1 MPENDYIQGLYT
13 NLEAAYG
20 KENLPDPATFRKR
33 ISSDEAYLKGVYSNL
48 ESAYGKDNLPDEK
61 TFIDRVKKKEP
72 TPSSGQQ
79 GGSPSPSAS
88 KPSNTAVPQGQAQP
102 VKPTSPWQAA
112 KPATPLPTQAKAQA
126 QPKEGLAGIV
136 SPTVKLTEETPI
148 VQIPKVQAQQ
158 QLEEQAK
165 VASGQ
170 PIVTPQPQPQSEG
183 AFAPARLAPKEAVA
197 EKPIEVGAFEGF
209 INAVKRG
216 WKQGG
221 VADMM
226 ALGRTPTPEEIKEIA
241 RLQKE
246 QSQIPA
252 SGAYDRFSQATG
264 FVDAAANFVTHP
276 LEITSQLVTE
286 SLTALLRHGVTRI
299 PAGVATGAA
308 VGSVVP
314 GAGTIAGISSG
325 FVAGMGLTGYNLE
338 VSASILESLQEA
350 GIDVTDE
357 VSLQEGFKDEAK
369 MKEAREYAMKRGV
382 PIALFDMFSGGVA
395 GKILGKPAKTV
406 VGKVG
411 QALVETG
418 IQSTAA
424 GAGEATAQL
433 VSKGELNGADIF
445 AEAIGEIGG
454 GAPDIVVGTIIEA
467 KKRLAKE
474 NAAQQQ
480 GVAPNEAAISE
491 NVELIKSEMI
501 KNNIP
506 VEQFNEMVDI
516 SEGAGELSDIE
527 ANELKASYAKVQ
539 ELKAEVPEKYS
550 NNVEVITLLENRKQ
564 LEQQLEKTDAAFKG
578 EVQAQIDDINS
589 QMQVEAGVPLTV
601 KEQTELQKLKENKA
615 ENTPEQN
622 QKLSLLEKR
631 QENYNKS
638 VEQKPTEQAETAE
651 VVTPE
656 EVVAE
661 TEKAPETKPVEVVE
675 EQVDVDGI
683 KQLETEYNG
692 KSVDELVALKKQLYP
707 NPDIESAM
715 SPEEK
720 LLDRVIA
727 KKFSEKNAEIKA
739 RRDAKKAPA
748 VQEVDITDLESEPK
762 KASNKKVEEIN
773 SLPLTHVGGLNMRP
787 DQSEGTYLSTEKAGN
802 RYERQGGSKRKGK
815 VKISKPYVTNDTGNI
830 SLRNRVLNNSIDDF
844 TDEDF
849 AMYEKPK
856 GGKVTID
863 DLNDS
868 GIRKLAAKTTELLK
882 SKGYDSIYFPE
893 TDTQEG
899 ELIVF
904 DRNNVE
910 LEEVVIDTVS
920 YKKGGI
926 SYNLTKYGEGK
937 EARYT
942 KQSGGKGNPENPIDA
957 TEFYKQKNASD
968 KRVARSKNAYANR
981 GVKAEIRNNIAKN
994 FYPQSINDAVLYY
1007 IGMGWGLTK
1016 ETIQKAFKNKEGAEV
1031 KAWLKIV
1038 GNNQAE
1044 GKSDAHRMAETIAN
1058 DYPGLANNE
1067 AMADDKDVANAIA
1080 DVLNSYTSIEAILDD
1095 LSAMSGDNVND
1106 VDAIV
1111 ERAERQQAEE
1121 AERIYKE
1128 EIKKEKEQ
1136 AEIED
1141 KLLKERFEAMT
1152 PEERNELLEFLN
1164 NFEDGTEPKRQGS
1177 NGAVPK
1183 PQSGETKSGAQDD
1196 GKNEPIGEREREA
1209 NRRLQEAEKEL
1220 AEAKK
1225 KLADKTKSLREQQG
1239 KEAQGSIFEKPLAAG
1254 QIFEAEADLREST
1267 LQKALQP
1274 LKSIVDRASQNVES
1288 AKANIEKARKADR
1301 EQGKIVFEE
1310 VEVAPSSVDKGQVGE
1325 GQKPSPASNENP
1337 ALASV
1342 EATAKALEDVDIEK
1356 IVVPKNTKV
1365 VDENGNPLKLYHVSE
1380 NDIVGDLRVVNDNVL
1395 SWYEKR
1401 PQSEKDLY
1409 QIDENGNYTEI
1420 GVHFGGEGTVKDF
1433 IERYGINPK
1442 TKLSVFLDIKNPIEI
1457 RDLAAWT
1464 PTNIIKEL
1472 DIIGYQVGVKKEKH
1486 TANEAIE
1493 ILNRL
1498 GIDGFKYQNIYEYQ
1512 GEKYS
1517 YMAINPNQIV
1527 IIDKNK
1533 ISEAYHKAKADGSNP
1548 ELVKAVEDLIGK
1560 PKEEAKPKSK
1570 EKVTIKPTS
1579 EKELTDAM
1587 EKVFGL
1593 KKPMAKRVAKVI
1605 AQSAKGLIKAGVFA
1619 DEKAFWDAFPT
1630 LSDEKVSE
1638 ITEAQQQGAKGMYR
1652 AAINFINA
1660 LTNPDL
1666 STPLHE
1672 VSHWWLTVLDASSQ
1686 GGNKEAKRML
1696 DAFEVFA
1703 KSGEGQK
1710 FWNKNFTGKFNPS
1723 NYKFRQE
1730 LFARSWEKYLYD
1742 GVVPPSL
1749 KKLFDG
1755 FMNFMKEIYK
1765 DLTDINIQLSPNMLV
1780 LFNGIMGED
1789 MKFDQVPAETVDIA
1803 VDELS
1808 DILDELEGLFQEPSD
1823 KKEEDGYDIKR
1834 LRKAEEQGRVSS
1846 GEINEIATTVLSR
1859 LHEAVGEKY
1868 GTNSS
1873 QYTRIV
1879 NEEEAFLE
1887 DLSKEGGFWVDDADK
1902 QYGDYYS
1909 NGQENVV
1916 YINPKN
1922 TSEVVK
1928 LNNGGLDANWLE
1940 FLDRVALH
1948 NAYFPS
1954 TAYTVEGFGKTSK
1967 GEFVAILKQPFIQ
1980 ANAPTSQEINDY
1992 MTQRGFE
1999 RLSKYDDSII
2009 GTVEEDRSFID
2020 KKNGIIVEDLHLG
2033 NVMKGEDGNMFVIDP
2048 VISLDTPDRG
2058 YGGTRT
2064 PNEGQEDTALF
2075 QESQSNNA
2083 KSKLEDS
2090 LTAAAEKA
2098 VQSGLSKKDFIAKL
2112 KSAATAEKLFK
2123 VISEKEVGKIFDKV
2137 AKGQPTD
2144 NIEEVVNSIVEDT
2157 GLGTSPRR
2165 YIARGLDH
2173 YADQAYRAALQ
2184 ALGAV
2189 QKTVKQK
2196 LIEPIA
2202 DKRFRE
2208 MLASG
2213 DPAAAF
2219 TAFLYEATRFNPDA
2233 MMAGDDFVDAQST
2246 ADAMIFH
2253 KIIHYYQ
2260 AQDNLEQWKYW
2271 TDVFAR
2277 IGTRYGRFI
2286 AAMSETATPE
2296 AIANRKIEEIQAK
2309 RNEKLNEKQSDGRT
2323 GKEIVE
2329 DVKEN
2334 VKTTKDE
2341 ALAVTAGG
2349 KATGKAKTKAA
2360 KNINSNKPKPIRIT
2374 ALSSKEKQE
2383 KAASAKSRLDK
2394 YKGYLKAKGLLQSP
2408 YTATKEMMD
2417 ELSAMMDDVIGMGA
2431 KNKEEAMA
2439 TFMNLL
2445 EGIGI
2450 KEADAQE
2457 IFDEIW
2463 DDATHGEAVKKEF
2476 SDYLANRVANVAV
2489 TQTKAKKAISDPV
2502 ELLARALISKV
2513 SEIIPDATKARV
2525 KSDSKKTSPYAK
2537 LAELIKNGEI
2547 SEQAW
2552 RDAMKEVEER
2562 IKARTDMSAEEKSSM
2577 IAMMEDTVSN
2587 FLTEPLPKALV
2598 RQAVKQG
2605 MKDADIVLDEV
2616 IQKSLTEQDNTGR
2629 TLAQKIIDAT
2639 GLDVATAIELQ
2650 DAVIAD
2656 WNEMLG
2662 AKKRQRIA
2670 EILGVQEDGSPKAVQ
2685 ERKNTKK
2692 PSTVDKIMEAIS
2704 LGVFDGDTFTDA
2716 FAEKFGFTKFTG
2728 KEIAKLVDF
2737 AQQIRSLGAVGE
2749 IQQRNRIISQMAN
2762 YIASMDKFMA
2772 YRFFDFL
2779 SNFDYANIFTSV
2791 GTIKNIVVGSALA
2804 NWTQRIPEFAGNVGW
2819 TVEKAARG
2827 TDKKAVFEGGK
2838 ARQEFNKA
2846 FKGTGLKGGS
2856 VGAFFE
2862 VLKTGFNQID
2872 NIESVYEDK
2881 AGQGNEFRYIADN
2894 RKALF
2899 KEAMQEK
2906 NLAKKIASVM
2916 AIGKSLANYGSNFA
2930 SAFDTLFTFRGVE
2943 REAWAQAWREE
2954 AKKVNPD
2961 AYNYEQI
2968 LNAVKKRVGYDA
2980 IQLAEAERK
2989 TDEAITALQSMGIKL
3004 PFGYKKQELRNQL
3017 AALRE
3022 RELMEFATQAAQSAN
3037 LLGKPTGLTGK
3048 AYEAVSRSR
3057 RFQYSNTNDLV
3068 GGWIG
3073 NLAKFTLKHSI
3084 LMFLRISAKSMNVSL
3099 ASIPVLGIV
3108 PNVVEFKPTTKTTTT
3123 MVGGREIKK
3132 TEEVWQTALR
3142 SRESFNKI
3150 LGINA
3155 VATTVLLGAFAM
3167 MFRYND
3173 DDEEYELDPDRML
3186 DITLNQENVTGQ
3198 KGGKY
3203 SDLGYTPL
3211 SIRFKKDGEW
3221 MPWMTYK
3228 YATPLVSSLSILGG
3242 IRDRNTYRLKDEQ
3255 EQPTGVVGDGEEGA
3269 SNLKQKGLGDQT
3281 FGDAMS
3287 DILSAQT
3294 ELSFNQNMRLVQ
3306 SIAEAFKKGQEGKSA
3321 DYAVADITAQS
3332 TKAFRLSL
3340 PLTGNYANTAAG
3352 LIYDLTDVSNK
3363 KISVWQGVMQK
3374 NTAYEDLDIMGW
3386 IAEAV
3391 SDEPNVSGKQPF
3403 LDKYGYEV
3411 PRENALE
3418 LLASSVPI
3426 VEYKQPAIRELIT
3439 KPPYELKIKYPGMY
3453 VPPKYS
3459 ATASTKIG
3467 KAIKEQDLPFAAKQS
3482 VENLVAQE
3490 WGKTMETAK
3499 AEDPEF
3505 NNMSIE
3511 EAEKFLQWTRE
3522 VATGN
3527 ITGQGTVTVKTSDG
3541 YTDNVTIE
3549 AYGLYK
3555 ANPKLYFKIFPDVKQ
3570 LNIVE

>member
-1 MPENDYIQGLYT
+1 MPKNQIYDFLKAN
-13 NLEAAYG
+13 NLTTKDE
-20 KENLPDPATFRKR
+20 ATFQKEY
-33 ISSDEAYLKGVYSNL
+33 SDPQKAAELHKFLQENKLTTKSKEEFYQTYF
-48 ESAYGKDNLPDEK
+48 EPQ
-61 TFIDRVKKKEP
+61 VKKKEP

-88 KPSNTAVPQGQAQP
+88 KPSNPAVPQGQAQP
-102 VKPTSPWQAA
+102 VKPTSAWQAA
-112 KPATPLPTQAKAQA
+112 KPATPLPAQAKAQA
-126 QPKEGLAGIV
+126 QPAATSKTQAYQPISVPAIQGVDVGKESTVAGNAQDKKMATKAVEQDKQIQAAIQQPNPV
-136 SPTVKLTEETPI
+136 EA
-148 VQIPKVQAQQ
+148 IPKMENNPYRLDVVEQIKKQRPEVFDNLTFDDYVAIQAKQSNPKAIVNEGQTKFDKSENYQKEQALLKDYSGALNQRRVELEQQIEKATGQPLYQSMNALSFLNAQALRLSDDISKLSPVIEAYNAEIQAINELTDPNAQRQ
-158 QLEEQAK
+158 QLDALNQKYEGQINQYNELYQQLKDIEGQTQSVTQTPEFVAYEQINSKLREAAKKYNNLEFEDKYKDIFEEKRAAQA
-165 VASGQ
+165 ASDEAYERGSFEDKMN
-170 PIVTPQPQPQSEG
+170 I
-183 AFAPARLAPKEAVA
+183 ALDPARKTGAKMAKGAIGLVSSMLDDTALNQIIDFNRLYDKADFYIDDWYDRLVPTPSQLKTPTFVTYSNVDGYRVMLDENK
-197 EKPIEVGAFEGF
+197 KPIEVRDKNYRPVSEEIAIEVLNKYIPNSRDYGIVEDTNIGAFFSNVASTMTDMYAAIQTGSGLARVTGLATPSVIAAYSTQMFDDFRDEAISRGMNKNAANDYAAGMSVLLSSIETVISPIERRIAAGQKSLF
-209 INAVKRG
+209 GTGKLTKEIVDLINTGKMSTKEAVKKISQTYLKDVG
-216 WKQGG
+216 SELSQELFFEPAAQNVGNAMANQLTGSTLETNNFQQGKQALETALITGLVTSVFSG
-221 VADMM
+221 VNIKAEYDSQMGNM
-226 ALGRTPTPEEIKEIA
+226 FKTAFDNPAVYEQIMNDKLALGGITQETYDANLKNYKEAQKGYDYIKKTVQDEDK
-241 RLQKE
+241 QKE
-246 QSQIPA
+246 
-252 SGAYDRFSQATG
+252 
-264 FVDAAANFVTHP
+264 
-276 LEITSQLVTE
+276 
-286 SLTALLRHGVTRI
+286 LTALYVSKLQAENSAASAITKEQKEAYKLR
-299 PAGVATGAA
+299 A
-308 VGSVVP
+308 
-314 GAGTIAGISSG
+314 
-325 FVAGMGLTGYNLE
+325 
-338 VSASILESLQEA
+338 
-350 GIDVTDE
+350 
-357 VSLQEGFKDEAK
+357 EGFDKKINDIINKNAIDED
-369 MKEAREYAMKRGV
+369 V
-382 PIALFDMFSGGVA
+382 P
-395 GKILGKPAKTV
+395 
-406 VGKVG
+406 KV
-411 QALVETG
+411 
-418 IQSTAA
+418 
-424 GAGEATAQL
+424 
-433 VSKGELNGADIF
+433 
-445 AEAIGEIGG
+445 EI
-454 GAPDIVVGTIIEA
+454 T
-467 KKRLAKE
+467 
-474 NAAQQQ
+474 
-480 GVAPNEAAISE
+480 
-491 NVELIKSEMI
+491 
-501 KNNIP
+501 
-506 VEQFNEMVDI
+506 
-516 SEGAGELSDIE
+516 
-527 ANELKASYAKVQ
+527 
-539 ELKAEVPEKYS
+539 
-550 NNVEVITLLENRKQ
+550 
-564 LEQQLEKTDAAFKG
+564 
-578 EVQAQIDDINS
+578 
-589 QMQVEAGVPLTV
+589 
-601 KEQTELQKLKENKA
+601 
-615 ENTPEQN
+615 
-622 QKLSLLEKR
+622 
-631 QENYNKS
+631 
-638 VEQKPTEQAETAE
+638 PTEQAETAE

-656 EVVAE
+656 EVVVEAEKVAE
-661 TEKAPETKPVEVVE
+661 TEPVEVVE
-675 EQVDVDGI
+675 DIEAKPVEQPTEPNISGLKNVSIERGEPSVQPSVEPIGQVAAATPQAAQPIETKEVDVAQQAKEKEDKLHNDLVDLRNSYNALSPAKKNQAAG
-683 KQLETEYNG
+683 KQKLSQATELAKRLGYEIGYADRKLTVTGANG
-692 KSVDELVALKKQLYP
+692 KPIGKRSQKEVIEDVSQEQIDYAKGEISKGILIWGGGIDEPRIDLGISRADVVKGEQDIRAGKTNTIPAKRLINAINAQKEKGEYKLIYGSGGGIAVQYVPLSEFNELTTGFTEAEEKIIEESQDQLAKEF
-707 NPDIESAM
+707 DEWFTSM
-715 SPEEK
+715 SPEEQETFLNEVYGEETADDTGEVVENPESRESK
-720 LLDRVIA
+720 DDVRQE
-727 KKFSEKNAEIKA
+727 EKGAAEEQQKQEVEPVAVEKTATGIG
-739 RRDAKKAPA
+739 DAKTPN
-748 VQEVDITDLESEPK
+748 V
-762 KASNKKVEEIN
+762 SNNIQ
-773 SLPLTHVGGLNMRP
+773 T
-787 DQSEGTYLSTEKAGN
+787 TEKTTSFDKAISASS
-802 RYERQGGSKRKGK
+802 RFRPYETI
-815 VKISKPYVTNDTGNI
+815 V
-830 SLRNRVLNNSIDDF
+830 F
-844 TDEDF
+844 
-849 AMYEKPK
+849 EKPIV
-856 GGKVTID
+856 GENG
-863 DLNDS
+863 N
-868 GIRKLAAKTTELLK
+868 KLISYQWAYEWTMQPSKSDTELK
-882 SKGYDSIYFPE
+882 SKRISDWTQAENSAETGRDIVHKFTVEKKDGTIVTVSSETIPSLLGYVDAKQMKNLPSVVSSIKTLAKQKMQLAILEAQEKEYNELKEKYTKAKKPE
-893 TDTQEG
+893 IEAVKMTEENAPLALKRAVREGDISRTMFKMGDVSTTQENPHTYNSATG
-899 ELIVF
+899 KVVF
-904 DRNNVE
+904 SENNKPSKSTTE
-910 LEEVVIDTVS
+910 YLESDWVQARIKED
-920 YKKGGI
+920 GGI
-926 SYNLTKYGEGK
+926 Y
-937 EARYT
+937 
-942 KQSGGKGNPENPIDA
+942 P
-957 TEFYKQKNASD
+957 
-968 KRVARSKNAYANR
+968 R
-981 GVKAEIRNNIAKN
+981 GI
-994 FYPQSINDAVLYY
+994 Y
-1007 IGMGWGLTK
+1007 
-1016 ETIQKAFKNKEGAEV
+1016 
-1031 KAWLKIV
+1031 
-1038 GNNQAE
+1038 
-1044 GKSDAHRMAETIAN
+1044 
-1058 DYPGLANNE
+1058 
-1067 AMADDKDVANAIA
+1067 
-1080 DVLNSYTSIEAILDD
+1080 D
-1095 LSAMSGDNVND
+1095 LRRR
-1106 VDAIV
+1106 V
-1111 ERAERQQAEE
+1111 ERQER
-1121 AERIYKE
+1121 KV
-1128 EIKKEKEQ
+1128 EQ
-1136 AEIED
+1136 A
-1141 KLLKERFEAMT
+1141 T
-1152 PEERNELLEFLN
+1152 
-1164 NFEDGTEPKRQGS
+1164 GS
-1177 NGAVPK
+1177 KIKTAE
-1183 PQSGETKSGAQDD
+1183 QSKQ
-1196 GKNEPIGEREREA
+1196 
-1209 NRRLQEAEKEL
+1209 
-1220 AEAKK
+1220 
-1225 KLADKTKSLREQQG
+1225 
-1239 KEAQGSIFEKPLAAG
+1239 
-1254 QIFEAEADLREST
+1254 
-1267 LQKALQP
+1267 
-1274 LKSIVDRASQNVES
+1274 
-1288 AKANIEKARKADR
+1288 
-1301 EQGKIVFEE
+1301 E

-1325 GQKPSPASNENP
+1325 GQKPSPASNE
-1337 ALASV
+1337 
-1342 EATAKALEDVDIEK
+1342 
-1356 IVVPKNTKV
+1356 
-1365 VDENGNPLKLYHVSE
+1365 
-1380 NDIVGDLRVVNDNVL
+1380 
-1395 SWYEKR
+1395 
-1401 PQSEKDLY
+1401 
-1409 QIDENGNYTEI
+1409 
-1420 GVHFGGEGTVKDF
+1420 
-1433 IERYGINPK
+1433 
-1442 TKLSVFLDIKNPIEI
+1442 
-1457 RDLAAWT
+1457 
-1464 PTNIIKEL
+1464 
-1472 DIIGYQVGVKKEKH
+1472 KK
-1486 TANEAIE
+1486 
-1493 ILNRL
+1493 
-1498 GIDGFKYQNIYEYQ
+1498 
-1512 GEKYS
+1512 
-1517 YMAINPNQIV
+1517 
-1527 IIDKNK
+1527 
-1533 ISEAYHKAKADGSNP
+1533 
-1548 ELVKAVEDLIGK
+1548 
-1560 PKEEAKPKSK
+1560 EAKPK
-1570 EKVTIKPTS
+1570 EPTTIKPTS
-1579 EKELTDAM
+1579 EKELTNAM

-1593 KKPMAKRVAKVI
+1593 KKPIAKRVSKVI

-1672 VSHWWLTVLDASSQ
+1672 VSHWWLTVLDASANS
-1686 GGNKEAKRML
+1686 GNKEAKRML
-1696 DAFEVFA
+1696 DAFDVFA

-1742 GVVPPSL
+1742 GVVPQSL

-1755 FMNFMKEIYK
+1755 FMDFMKEIYK

-1789 MKFDQVPAETVDIA
+1789 MRFDQVPAETVDIA

-1808 DILDELEGLFQEPSD
+1808 DVLNELEGLFQEPSN

-1834 LRKAEEQGRVSS
+1834 LRKAEEQGRISS

-1928 LNNGGLDANWLE
+1928 LNNGGLDPNWLE

-2064 PNEGQEDTALF
+2064 PNEGQEDTTLF

-2137 AKGQPTD
+2137 VKGQPTD

-2165 YIARGLDH
+2165 YIARGIDH

-2219 TAFLYEATRFNPDA
+2219 TAFVHEATKFNPDA

-2286 AAMSETATPE
+2286 SAMQEAATPE
-2296 AIANRKIEEIQAK
+2296 AIANKKIEEIQAK

-2341 ALAVTAGG
+2341 AQAVTAGG
-2349 KATGKAKTKAA
+2349 KATGKAKSKAA

-2439 TFMNLL
+2439 TFMDLL

-2457 IFDEIW
+2457 VFDEIW

-2489 TQTKAKKAISDPV
+2489 TQTKAKKPITDPI

-2525 KSDSKKTSPYAK
+2525 KADSKKTSPYAK
-2537 LAELIKNGEI
+2537 LAELIKNGKI

-2616 IQKSLTEQDNTGR
+2616 IQQSLTEQDNTGR

-2670 EILGVQEDGSPKAVQ
+2670 EILGVQEDGSPRAVK

-2737 AQQIRSLGAVGE
+2737 AQQIRALGAVGE

-2819 TVEKAARG
+2819 TVEKAVRG
-2827 TDKKAVFEGGK
+2827 TGKKAVFEGGK

-2906 NLAKKIASVM
+2906 NPLKRVASVM

-2954 AKKVNPD
+2954 VKKVNPD

-2989 TDEAITALQSMGIKL
+2989 TDEAIAALQSMGIKL

-3022 RELMEFATQAAQSAN
+3022 RELTEFATQAAQSAN

-3048 AYEAVSRSR
+3048 AYEAISRSR

-3099 ASIPVLGIV
+3099 ASIPVLGVV

-3123 MVGGREIKK
+3123 MIGGREVKK

-3150 LGINA
+3150 LGVNA

-3255 EQPTGVVGDGEEGA
+3255 EQPTGVVGDGEESA

-3426 VEYKQPAIRELIT
+3426 VDYKQPAIRELIT

-3490 WGKTMETAK
+3490 WGKIMETAK
-3499 AEDPEF
+3499 VEDPEF
-3505 NNMSIE
+3505 NNMSE
-3511 EAEKFLQWTRE
+3511 GEAEEFLQWTRA
-3522 VATGN
+3522 VATEN
-3527 ITGQGTVTVKTSDG
+3527 ITGQGSVTVKTSDG